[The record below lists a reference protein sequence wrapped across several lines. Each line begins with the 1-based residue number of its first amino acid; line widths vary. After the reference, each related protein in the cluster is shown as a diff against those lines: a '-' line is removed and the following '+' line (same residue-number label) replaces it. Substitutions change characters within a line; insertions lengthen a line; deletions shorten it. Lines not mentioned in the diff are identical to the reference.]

1 MIELLGDNM
10 TEQNKK
16 LVDMSANTM
25 DNFIVRM
32 GHYQDHQ
39 RKTRSLFAQTTINE
53 HKYWGWSV
61 LVDKDGFRTSE
72 KRPAIQTIGDL
83 FVSIFKDHIME
94 VINQYKEEGKV
105 LQGIHVE
112 EHYGEDLPVFN
123 ANLHSKEFEAI
134 LDELGFKIFF
144 NRSRDKPRIE
154 TVRIVRKV

>member
-1 MIELLGDNM
+1 M

-112 EHYGEDLPVFN
+112 
-123 ANLHSKEFEAI
+123 
-134 LDELGFKIFF
+134 
-144 NRSRDKPRIE
+144 
-154 TVRIVRKV
+154 

>member
-1 MIELLGDNM
+1 M
-10 TEQNKK
+10 TEQKK
-16 LVDMSANTM
+16 KMVDMSANTI

-39 RKTRSLFAQTTINE
+39 RKTRSLFAQTTIDD

-72 KRPAIQTIGDL
+72 KRPAIQTIADL
-83 FVSIFKDHIME
+83 FVSIFKDYILE
-94 VINQYKEEGKV
+94 VIEEYGKEGKT
-105 LQGIHVE
+105 LQGIHVV

-134 LDELGFKIFF
+134 LDELGFKVIF